1 MVNSVLASLP
11 MFYLCSLKIYKWVIE
26 EVDKYRIH
34 YLWRDKD
41 LQKKTP
47 PLASWDL
54 VCQPKDQ
61 GGLRILNLLVQNDCL
76 LMKHPHKFYSR
87 ADLPLVKMS
96 WELYYAI
103 CLPPARTREVSFW
116 WRDFLKMLRTFK
128 ILAECDF
135 IQGNSIFLWK
145 DRWAAHTL
153 KETWPHL
160 YSFCKDEDISI
171 SQALPAHDMTDLF
184 HLPLS
189 EEALLQFQ
197 LFQAML
203 LNLELAAGF
212 DVWTVFGNFVA
223 TKASRVYKYL
233 MDLGDTIRALK
244 WMRKGCCQQK
254 HKVFFWPLIHNRLNT
269 RAMLQ
274 MKNFFHG

>member
-1 MVNSVLASLP
+1 MLP
-11 MFYLCSLKIYKWVIE
+11 
-26 EVDKYRIH
+26 
-34 YLWRDKD
+34 
-41 LQKKTP
+41 
-47 PLASWDL
+47 
-54 VCQPKDQ
+54 
-61 GGLRILNLLVQNDCL
+61 
-76 LMKHPHKFYSR
+76 
-87 ADLPLVKMS
+87 
-96 WELYYAI
+96 
-103 CLPPARTREVSFW
+103 
-116 WRDFLKMLRTFK
+116 TFK
-128 ILAECDF
+128 NLAECDF

-274 MKNFFHG
+274 RNNFFMDNYSCILCGQDELEIRNYLFFQCPFARCVGDSFVQTGLFLNKWIFKVSLQA